1 MLRIVRAFS
10 AGSSVLTVVV
20 RVATQFTP
28 SGDMRTNSGSTV
40 VLFDGTMRLSRA
52 RAPNTSGPLDV
63 QRDTEAVEHLVEE
76 PLDVVTVLETAAQ
89 DRVDQAEVPALPER
103 EVTGH

>member
-1 MLRIVRAFS
+1 M
-10 AGSSVLTVVV
+10 
-20 RVATQFTP
+20 
-28 SGDMRTNSGSTV
+28 
-40 VLFDGTMRLSRA
+40 
-52 RAPNTSGPLDV
+52 